1 MTRSI
6 RCLIVTTLAVA
17 TAAAAWL
24 NAQSRADVT
33 LRAASEKVLVEG
45 DLRGALTLYEQ
56 AEREAGP
63 DRALA
68 ARALLGRAE
77 THRKLG
83 DSQAPALFATLVQ
96 KYSDQPAQV
105 SEARK
110 QLGGAGRPA
119 FTVQRL
125 EVEAG
130 DVETVSP
137 DGRFLLQADEQLT
150 LYELTTRTTRQVTV
164 DGNPDESD
172 HRYPLFAVFSRDG
185 RQIAYDLYIEKENR
199 SILRRVSV
207 GESRAPSHTLYDN
220 PDLLSIRPT
229 DWSADGRTIAVLLKR
244 RDRTAQIGLVSSD
257 TGALRVLRTVEW
269 IGPTNMVFS
278 RDGRSLAYDRP
289 ATEGAVER
297 DVFVMDLEGLK
308 ETPIVVNPSD
318 DRLVGW
324 TTDGRRLLF
333 TSDRSGSAALWAATI
348 ENGRSARPVEYLN
361 DLGVGRPAG
370 MTNDGALY
378 YKGLV
383 SGADIWVANV
393 DRQAGRLSTMPA
405 RLIKQFKGLNQM
417 PEWSADG
424 KYLAYVSKR
433 DAAVPS
439 PVTIAISSAETGDPV
454 REVHPRAGYLLYP
467 KWSPDGR
474 TFIAR
479 GADLKGRSGILRID
493 ATTGE
498 TSVVALN
505 EKCTGVP
512 YWAAQG
518 RTFFCY
524 DVAAGRIV
532 ELDVDS
538 GEIKRTFAG
547 FQGAASP
554 DGRHIAF
561 FDRGLQM
568 SPLAGGPVRAL
579 LPAEGTSLG
588 NLMTLTFTPDS
599 QAIVFRGTIRG
610 TAGVWWVDLAGGEP
624 RRLDIDP
631 KAVTMLRFNPK
642 TWQIAYAPSNSPQ
655 YEIRK
660 LEHFVRAASAP
671 AQPR

>member
-1 MTRSI
+1 MTRSTH
-6 RCLIVTTLAVA
+6 CLAATMLVVALAA
-17 TAAAAWL
+17 SAWL
-24 NAQSRADVT
+24 NAQSRAEIT

-56 AEREAGP
+56 AEREAGS
-63 DRALA
+63 DRLLG

-77 THRKLG
+77 TSRRLG
-83 DSQAPALFATLVQ
+83 DSQAPALFAALVQ
-96 KYSDQPAQV
+96 KYPDQPTQV
-105 SEARK
+105 SAARA
-110 QLGGAGRPA
+110 QLGSAVRPA

-125 EVEAG
+125 EVDGGE
-130 DVETVSP
+130 VSP
-137 DGRFLLQADEQLT
+137 DGRFLIKKSDEQLS
-150 LYELTTRTTRQVTV
+150 LYELATRTTRQVTV

-172 HRYPLFAVFSRDG
+172 HRYPLFAAFSRDG
-185 RQIAYDLYIEKENR
+185 KQIAYDLYIEKEDR
-199 SILRRVSV
+199 SILRRVPA
-207 GESRAPSHTLYDN
+207 GESKAASHTVYDN
-220 PDLLSIRPT
+220 PDIDTIRPT
-229 DWSADGRTIAVLLKR
+229 DWSPDGRTIAVILKR
-244 RDRTAQIGLVSSD
+244 RDRTAQIGLVRAD
-257 TGALRVLRTVEW
+257 DGTLRVLRTVEW

-289 ATEGAVER
+289 AAEGALER
-297 DVFVMDLEGLK
+297 DVFLMDLGALK

-324 TTDGRRLLF
+324 TTDGGRLLF
-333 TSDRSGSAALWAATI
+333 TSDRSGSTALWAATI
-348 ENGRSARPVEYLN
+348 EKGRSARPVEYLT
-361 DLGVGRPAG
+361 DLGIGRPLG
-370 MTNDGALY
+370 MTNDGALF

-393 DRQAGRLSTMPA
+393 DRQARQLSTTPS

-424 KYLAYVSKR
+424 NYLAHVSKR

-454 REVHPRAGYLLYP
+454 REVHPRASYLLYP

-493 ATTGE
+493 AATGE
-498 TSVVALN
+498 TSIVALN
-505 EKCTGVP
+505 EKCSGVP

-524 DVAAGRIV
+524 DFSAKRIV

-547 FQGAASP
+547 SQGASSP

-561 FDRGLQM
+561 FDRGLQVL
-568 SPLAGGPVRAL
+568 PLAGGPVREL
-579 LPAEGTSLG
+579 LPAEGTSLA

-599 QAIVFRGTIRG
+599 QAIVFRGTIKG
-610 TAGVWWVDLAGGEP
+610 TAGVWWVALAGGEP

-631 KAVTMLRFNPK
+631 KAVTMLRFNSK
-642 TWQIAYAPSNSPQ
+642 TWQLAYAPSNSPQ

-660 LEHFVRAASAP
+660 LEHFVPATPLPAS
-671 AQPR
+671 PR

>member
-6 RCLIVTTLAVA
+6 RCLAATIMVVA

-24 NAQSRADVT
+24 NAQSRAEIT

-63 DRALA
+63 DRSLA

-83 DSQAPALFATLVQ
+83 DSKAPALFAALVQ
-96 KYSDQPAQV
+96 KYPDQPAQV
-105 SEARK
+105 SAARA
-110 QLGGAGRPA
+110 QLGGAARPA

-125 EVEAG
+125 EVDAAE
-130 DVETVSP
+130 VERVSP
-137 DGRFLLQADEQLT
+137 DGRFLLQADEQVT
-150 LYELTTRTTRQVTV
+150 LYELATRTTRQVTI

-185 RQIAYDLYIEKENR
+185 KQIAYDLYIEKEDR
-199 SILRRVSV
+199 SILRTVPA
-207 GESRAPSHTLYDN
+207 GESRSASRTLYDN
-220 PDLLSIRPT
+220 PDIDTIRPT
-229 DWSADGRTIAVLLKR
+229 DWSPDGRSIAVLLKR
-244 RDRTAQIGLVSSD
+244 RDRTAQIGLVRAD
-257 TGALRVLRTVEW
+257 DGTLRVLRTVEW

-289 ATEGAVER
+289 AAEGAVER
-297 DVFVMDLEGLK
+297 DVFLMDLEALK

-324 TTDGRRLLF
+324 TIDGRRLLF
-333 TSDRSGSAALWAATI
+333 TSDRSGATALWAATI
-348 ENGRSARPVEYLN
+348 ENGRSTRPIEYLN

-370 MTNDGALY
+370 MTNDGALF

-393 DRQAGRLSTMPA
+393 DRQAGRLSTTPA

-424 KYLAYVSKR
+424 KSLAYVSKR
-433 DAAVPS
+433 DASVPS

-454 REVHPRAGYLLYP
+454 REVHPRASYLLYP

-493 ATTGE
+493 AATGE

-505 EKCTGVP
+505 EKCSGVP

-524 DVAAGRIV
+524 DFSARRIV
-532 ELDVDS
+532 EVDVDS
-538 GEIKRTFAG
+538 SEIKRTFAG
-547 FQGAASP
+547 SQGAASP
-554 DGRHIAF
+554 DGRSLAF
-561 FDRGLQM
+561 FDRGLKVL
-568 SPLAGGPVRAL
+568 PLAGGPVREL

-642 TWQIAYAPSNSPQ
+642 TWQLAYAPSNGPQ
-655 YEIRK
+655 TEIRK
-660 LEHFVRAASAP
+660 LEHFVPAAPAP